1 MGYSLLQIK
10 AVETLKL
17 FKKIY
22 QSRWVP
28 EIELE
33 GGFKA
38 LRKQMEKGSDERVIE
53 CSNVEEFVNMYIENQ
68 KAYDAEQAFWDE
80 EDEDWDE
87 EDEDWDEE
95 DEDWDEEDEDENKDD
110 EDFDEYEEVT
120 EEKS

>member
-1 MGYSLLQIK
+1 M
-10 AVETLKL
+10 KL

-95 DEDWDEEDEDENKDD
+95 DEDENRDD
-110 EDFDEYEEVT
+110 EDFGEYEEVT
-120 EEKS
+120 EEKN